1 MQGIS
6 GCRTVRVIYDLAT
19 DTLSII
25 LSDQPV
31 TESDEKRPGMILD
44 FDAGGNV
51 VSLEILDASKRVDQP
66 TQMIYELMPTGT
78 SG

>member
-1 MQGIS
+1 M
-6 GCRTVRVIYDLAT
+6 RVIYDAGT

-31 TESDEKRPGMILD
+31 AESDEEKPGIILD

-51 VSLEILDASKRVDQP
+51 VAMEILDASSRVDQP
-66 TQMIYELMPTGT
+66 TQMVYELMPTGT
-78 SG
+78 S

>member
-1 MQGIS
+1 M
-6 GCRTVRVIYDLAT
+6 RVIYNLAT

-25 LSDQPV
+25 LSDQTV
-31 TESDEKRPGMILD
+31 AESDEEKPGVILD
-44 FDAGGNV
+44 FDARGNV